1 MAALT
6 SGTGHR
12 IVNDGLAF
20 CMDWTHLTLTYL
32 FPKIFTVAL
41 PNSHLVKF
49 RVRLAFFNLSNIFFR
64 VFRCWDQVPM

>member
-1 MAALT
+1 
-6 SGTGHR
+6 
-12 IVNDGLAF
+12 
-20 CMDWTHLTLTYL
+20 MDWTHLTLTYL
-32 FPKIFTVAL
+32 FPKIFTVDL